1 MTLIARAPG
10 KIVLSGEY
18 AVLDG
23 APAISM
29 AVDRFV
35 ETVLRPAAG
44 TSCSV
49 SAPAFSRS
57 VGKFSQN
64 AGNIEWQ
71 QGQEEFRVV
80 DSVWRAAS
88 RANCPDYDIE
98 LDSSSFYDAATHQKL
113 GLGSSAAVTVSLTA
127 ALCQERLCRE
137 NQRHTIA
144 SIAQRAHTNMQQG
157 SGSGVDIATS
167 VHGGLIEYRMDG
179 ATAQR
184 IVWPDGLAYRVLW
197 TGTPSST
204 QDKLKRLDA
213 TLSKPSRV
221 RLANVSEDMAAAWQ
235 SGDGDRVLAAYRDY
249 VESLREFSVD
259 HSLGIFDAGHDEL
272 TRRAFASGLVYKP
285 CGAGGGDIGILLGP
299 SHALLQKFCEALPEL
314 IQVLD
319 CARSETGFEVTV
331 QAENTCE

>member
-29 AVDRFV
+29 AVDRFA
-35 ETVLRPAAG
+35 EAVLRPAAG

-57 VGKFSQN
+57 VGRFSQD

-80 DSVWRAAS
+80 DSVWRAAI
-88 RANCPDYDIE
+88 RTNCPDYDIE
-98 LDSSSFYDAATHQKL
+98 LNSSSFYDAATHKKV

-127 ALCQERLCRE
+127 ALCRDSDH
-137 NQRHTIA
+137 HTIA

-157 SGSGVDIATS
+157 YGSGVDIATS

-179 ATAQR
+179 ATAQS

-204 QDKLKRLDA
+204 QDKLKQLDA

-221 RLANVSEDMAAAWQ
+221 RLTSVSEDMAAAWQ
-235 SGDGDRVLAAYRDY
+235 SSDVDRVLAAYRDY
-249 VESLREFSVD
+249 AESLREFSVD
-259 HSLGIFDAGHDEL
+259 HGLGIFDAGHDEL

-285 CGAGGGDIGILLGP
+285 CGAGGGDIGVLLGP
-299 SHALLQKFCEALPEL
+299 SHALLQKFCESLPEL

-319 CARSETGFEVTV
+319 CERSETGFEVTV
-331 QAENTCE
+331 VAENTCE